1 MIRTLRVLR
10 HSAICARP
18 LMPSGARPLSNS
30 FVPSTA
36 AKMGRAG
43 VRTVF
48 PVANRLAAGGLALG
62 TACFASS
69 TTLAEA
75 EQTSVRLALCQ
86 MMCGS
91 DKTAN
96 IAEAR
101 RCVEEAVAGG
111 ARLVALPECWN
122 RCAACHAPPRAPQQ
136 ILTPLPAISLL
147 ALTTRPRSPRSPRY
161 ADVPLPALNI
171 LVLD

>member
-10 HSAICARP
+10 YSAICARP

-62 TACFASS
+62 
-69 TTLAEA
+69 
-75 EQTSVRLALCQ
+75 
-86 MMCGS
+86 
-91 DKTAN
+91 
-96 IAEAR
+96 
-101 RCVEEAVAGG
+101 VAGG
-111 ARLVALPECWN
+111 VVAGAMLEE
-122 RCAACHAPPRAPQQ
+122 
-136 ILTPLPAISLL
+136 
-147 ALTTRPRSPRSPRY
+147 
-161 ADVPLPALNI
+161 
-171 LVLD
+171 VLDDDLL